1 MDDNYMDISRDLDD
15 ARSFTEDVTFPFQK
29 EVFSTYMDVDAE
41 DNIEKSKGLDEEYLL
56 DNIELNKLCT
66 NEGRTSPNVKKE
78 CDKICTAIKT
88 KSDKIV
94 HVVPA
99 YKTNDE
105 TKIIFVVFAQSEI
118 TLETRWK
125 LEVRIVYQYSDESKC
140 AMYCANNNPLST
152 ESSRKIGKIIDKYSM
167 ELMHNH
173 TYLSVISA
181 SPVVSKHYG
190 TSNYKTESVSCIAL
204 YVIVKHFIPINE
216 EPFPQMLDGIPVD
229 VREGGVQFCGA
240 SAEDFHDQVRM
251 GCKITST
258 FQPQKHG
265 TLGGFVEHPDYGLCG
280 ITCAHVV
287 LNDKW
292 KFALKEKMKVKEKEM
307 EPCALFQP
315 SYDRIKQALYK

>member
-1 MDDNYMDISRDLDD
+1 
-15 ARSFTEDVTFPFQK
+15 
-29 EVFSTYMDVDAE
+29 
-41 DNIEKSKGLDEEYLL
+41 
-56 DNIELNKLCT
+56 
-66 NEGRTSPNVKKE
+66 
-78 CDKICTAIKT
+78 
-88 KSDKIV
+88 
-94 HVVPA
+94 
-99 YKTNDE
+99 
-105 TKIIFVVFAQSEI
+105 
-118 TLETRWK
+118 
-125 LEVRIVYQYSDESKC
+125 
-140 AMYCANNNPLST
+140 MYCANNNPLST
-152 ESSRKIGKIIDKYSM
+152 ESSRKIEKIIDKYSM

-240 SAEDFHDQVRM
+240 SAEDFYDQVRM
-251 GCKITST
+251 GCKITSK

-265 TLGGFVEHPDYGLCG
+265 TLGGFVEHPDYGLCA
-280 ITCAHVV
+280 CAHVV
-287 LNDKW
+287 LNDKL

-315 SYDRIKQALYK
+315 SYDTQEQNQIGRLVEVTYKEGGNGKPGIDLALLKIDKRPPSEGTFPDIQGTTTRIRYDSGKVWGKEGVQPNQQQV